1 MYIAIT
7 FLFVIM
13 FLLISGMYAA
23 KQKEQQFAE
32 VIERRTGY
40 VKSIAPDAQIIV
52 NNGIHLFFLDKA
64 QQIFGIDE
72 SGKTY
77 SFSGLLSISAYKD
90 GIIFYHREP
99 VSLVVGK
106 DYGHQNTTFPL
117 NADYVKA
124 IAREMLPILRS
135 NMYAELSLAGITPTH
150 EYEHEGTIW
159 GCDLNTRKFY
169 TTYGM
174 TQYYDF
180 SYLRRVTVEDMRNN
194 SLYDGSYIIHVIV
207 KQDDG
212 WGDTDFEIS
221 FHEQDETYF
230 NLLSMFKGIRNRQGV

>member
-23 KQKEQQFAE
+23 KEKEQQFAE

-64 QQIFGIDE
+64 QQFFGIDE

-77 SFSGLLSISAYKD
+77 SFSGLLSISTYKD
-90 GIIFYHREP
+90 GVIFYHREP

-117 NADYVKA
+117 SADYVKA

-159 GCDLNTRKFY
+159 GCDLNARKFY

-221 FHEQDETYF
+221 FHERDETYY